1 MEGSIGFIGTLTG
14 DISGDGGGG
23 VTPHVTATAQV
34 DSNTGTPTVTVT
46 RTGTDENPNFNFA
59 FQNLKGETGAQGIQ
73 GIQGLP
79 GSQGIPG
86 ERGPRGFTGNTGE
99 TGPQGEP
106 GESPVVSASATI
118 DSSVGTPSVSVTKT
132 GPQLQPNFTFAF
144 HNLKGEP
151 GEDSTVPGPAGPQ
164 GPAGPAGQG
173 VAQGGTTG
181 QILAKAGA
189 GDYLTEWINPT
200 PDALPIISD
209 EYDDHTAYSV
219 GDYCIYE
226 NTLYKCNTD
235 ITPYEVWDSSHW
247 DSCTVGEEIATINS
261 SLAQSAWTETSS
273 GSGCYYCKF
282 NGIVFVK
289 IHNISV
295 TGRSSL
301 SLGTLPEGFRPTQQ
315 INTAIVGGSYREY
328 TGQLQISSA
337 GAISLYCNTTANYW
351 GFVAIPPF

>member
-34 DSNTGTPTVTVT
+34 DANTGTPTVTVT
-46 RTGTDENPNFNFA
+46 RTGTDVNPNFNFA

-132 GPQLQPNFTFAF
+132 GPQLQPNFAFEF

-181 QILAKAGA
+181 QFLKKAGT
-189 GDYLTEWINPT
+189 GDYLTEWGDIAASEVIYDNTTSGLTATDSQGAIDELNASLTQLVAKDTSRSGTISEAISGGASKSISFAIEAMQGYT
-200 PDALPIISD
+200 PLGILGLSKSGTNHDNVTISAF
-209 EYDDHTAYSV
+209 Y
-219 GDYCIYE
+219 I
-226 NTLYKCNTD
+226 
-235 ITPYEVWDSSHW
+235 SSGNVVVRLHN
-247 DSCTVGEEIATINS
+247 NS
-261 SLAQSAWTETSS
+261 TSS
-273 GSGCYYCKF
+273 
-282 NGIVFVK
+282 
-289 IHNISV
+289 V
-295 TGRSSL
+295 T
-301 SLGTLPEGFRPTQQ
+301 
-315 INTAIVGGSYREY
+315 ITALAADI
-328 TGQLQISSA
+328 
-337 GAISLYCNTTANYW
+337 LYIKD
-351 GFVAIPPF
+351 FS